1 MFLLCFFCYVFI
13 SREIRS
19 NSPVSPFPH
28 AHLVVFA
35 VVIQVESLGEFQV
48 RVRPP
53 KPLESQVV
61 QVGGFLS
68 KGAVRGRVVQGGVV
82 SYDRRIPRVLLQVL
96 LGVFSSVPFLHDC
109 LGQVSVSMWGAMNTL
124 CTLSQTC
131 IHYSLHNYPF
141 CVLYTHTHTLLHFLK
156 I

>member
-28 AHLVVFA
+28 AHLIVLA

-141 CVLYTHTHTLLHFLK
+141 CVLYTHTHTHFCTF
-156 I
+156 